1 VNLRRKKSSYLPIH
15 SHGGIMNSA
24 NFLSWRSVFG
34 LSLLCVGLMLQ
45 PATAATK
52 KAVVS
57 DKIQLKTVVSGLN
70 EPWSMTF
77 LPDGRLLVTEKPGK
91 LRVIENDKLLPQAI
105 GGVPPVIDR
114 GQGGLLDIAL
124 HPNYTENGWIYL
136 SYSGKGEGGS
146 GTEVMR
152 AKLAG
157 MQLTNTEI
165 IFRQAPKIN
174 SSKHFGSRLVFDREG
189 YLYITLGDR
198 GEMERAQDLGQHIG
212 KVIRLHDDGRVP
224 EDNPFIGNADALPEI
239 YSYGHRNVQGATLNP
254 FTGKVWT
261 HEHGPQ
267 GGDEINIVQAGTN
280 YGWPVITYG
289 VNYVT
294 GTKIGEG
301 TSKTGMAQPLYKW
314 VPSIAPSGM
323 TFYTGD
329 AYPEW
334 KNHLFV
340 NSLKFQTLV
349 KLTVENDKVTKEER
363 LFENLGRLRDVRQG
377 PDGLLYLLAG
387 NKLLKL
393 EPTSR

>member
-1 VNLRRKKSSYLPIH
+1 MPRPANSH
-15 SHGGIMNSA
+15 SWQTLFSP
-24 NFLSWRSVFG
+24 LLLCFG
-34 LSLLCVGLMLQ
+34 LLLNL
-45 PATAATK
+45 PAQAGQNFAADPGK
-52 KAVVS
+52 V
-57 DKIQLKTVVSGLN
+57 QLKPLVENLK

-77 LPDGRLLVTEKPGK
+77 LPDGRLLVTEKSGK
-91 LRVIENDKLLPQAI
+91 LRMIENGKLLQQTIAN
-105 GGVPPVIDR
+105 VPEVVDR

-124 HPNYTENGWIYL
+124 HPQYAENGWLYL
-136 SYSGKGEGGS
+136 SYSAKGEGGS

-152 AKLAG
+152 AKLKG
-157 MQLTNTEI
+157 MQLTDSEV

-174 SSKHFGSRLVFDREG
+174 SNKHFGSRLVFDREG
-189 YLYITLGDR
+189 FLYITLGDR
-198 GEMERAQDLGQHIG
+198 GEMERAQDLAQHIG

-224 EDNPFIGNADALPEI
+224 QDNPFANNPDALPEI

-254 FTGKVWT
+254 FNGKVWT

-280 YGWPVITYG
+280 FGWPVITYG
-289 VNYVT
+289 VNYFT

-301 TSKTGMAQPLYKW
+301 TKKPGMAQPLYKW

-323 TFYTGD
+323 AFYTGD
-329 AYPEW
+329 AYPGW

-340 NSLKFQTLV
+340 GSLKFQTLV
-349 KLTVENDKVTKEER
+349 KLTLDGDKVVKEER
-363 LFENLGRLRDVRQG
+363 LFENLGRVRDVRQG

-393 EPTSR
+393 EPAPR